1 MTPPFRVEA
10 PWRLDGGASIAL
22 SIDEARLLGS
32 RSHRIRFE
40 LYPLVAPAHGSRHHG
55 YWDIPLHRLRG
66 PRVDLTFRDGR
77 LVAVPDPY
85 LRLKAVQRGTLDF
98 AGYAMLH
105 VSLWD
110 FGPDPP
116 RRLYVLS
123 SSHMLNPGAGLPLE
137 QLSVPLTQRCNLACP
152 MCMRHNDAAFD
163 AADVS
168 PEVLGAALEAA
179 GRIRSVVLTG
189 IGETLLAQNLEP
201 TIRTF
206 RRRMPAASHVAITT
220 NALLLERDRAAAL
233 LDAGLTTLCC
243 SVDGASPETYGLVRP
258 GADFD
263 RVVRNVAAAADCARA
278 AGREDFSLWMNF
290 VMQPENVE
298 EVPSFVR
305 LASSLGVRL
314 VKFSH
319 YRDFTTGEFRLLG
332 QERLL
337 ALFDEA
343 LREAA
348 ARGVAVVLPRTRPI
362 AEHRCEFMQMAFLWL
377 SGDVVPCCRM
387 LQGVS
392 PHPITVFGNVK
403 ERPLLDIW
411 RSAAYR
417 DFRSGVLGG
426 RPPEVCAG
434 CSYAHGLLC

>member
-1 MTPPFRVEA
+1 M
-10 PWRLDGGASIAL
+10 
-22 SIDEARLLGS
+22 
-32 RSHRIRFE
+32 
-40 LYPLVAPAHGSRHHG
+40 
-55 YWDIPLHRLRG
+55 
-66 PRVDLTFRDGR
+66 DLAFRDGR
-77 LVAVPDPY
+77 LVSVPDPY
-85 LRLKAVQRGTLDF
+85 LRLKAARRGTLDF
-98 AGYAMLH
+98 AGYAVLH

-116 RRLYVLS
+116 RRLHVLS
-123 SSHMLNPGAGLPLE
+123 SGHMLNSGADLPLE

-152 MCMRHNDAAFD
+152 MCMRHNDASFD

-168 PEVLGAALEAA
+168 P
-179 GRIRSVVLTG
+179 
-189 IGETLLAQNLEP
+189 
-201 TIRTF
+201 
-206 RRRMPAASHVAITT
+206 
-220 NALLLERDRAAAL
+220 AL

-243 SVDGASPETYGLVRP
+243 SVDGASPGTYGLVRP

-263 RVVRNVAAAADCARA
+263 RVVRNVAAAADCVRA
-278 AGREDFSLWMNF
+278 AGRDDFSLWLNF
-290 VMQPENVE
+290 VMQPENVQE
-298 EVPSFVR
+298 LPSFVR

-314 VKFSH
+314 VKYSH
-319 YRDFTTGEFRLLG
+319 YRDFKTGCFRLLE

-337 ALFDEA
+337 ALFDET

-348 ARGVAVVLPRTRPI
+348 ARGVTVVLPRTRPL

-392 PHPITVFGNVK
+392 PHPVKVFGNVK

-411 RSAAYR
+411 QSAAYR
-417 DFRSGVLGG
+417 EFRSGVLGG